1 MKVIVTKGGLGLG
14 SLASLVTLAFVIAKL
29 TGAIDWSWLVVFSPV
44 LAYMAFGAVITI
56 CVLLVVGVGMLIGFK
71 KLNNFLKS
79 QKSAED
85 TESQHKFIDTGGS
98 SVMTDGTS
106 QSESKTVQLYEERG
120 ETSRYIDA
128 EITKD
133 GDLVMTGQD
142 LGKLPKEFWGDSDYE
157 FFVYI
162 PAKHKDDVHRV
173 LLEKFHS
180 DNPNVVDQFEDLKSI
195 DDVILALLQK
205 LYAGNPK
212 AVDQFKD
219 FMRSQGIPAEFDS
232 WA

>member
-1 MKVIVTKGGLGLG
+1 
-14 SLASLVTLAFVIAKL
+14 
-29 TGAIDWSWLVVFSPV
+29 
-44 LAYMAFGAVITI
+44 
-56 CVLLVVGVGMLIGFK
+56 
-71 KLNNFLKS
+71 
-79 QKSAED
+79 
-85 TESQHKFIDTGGS
+85 
-98 SVMTDGTS
+98 MTDGIS
-106 QSESKTVQLYEERG
+106 QPESKKVQLYEERG

-180 DNPNVVDQFEDLKSI
+180 DNPSVVNQFEDLKSI

>member
-1 MKVIVTKGGLGLG
+1 MKIIIAKSGLGLG

-29 TGAIDWSWLVVFSPV
+29 TGAIDWSWLVVFSP
-44 LAYMAFGAVITI
+44 LLIYMALGAVITI
-56 CVLLVVGVGMLIGFK
+56 GILLVLGIGLLVGYSKLKKFFK
-71 KLNNFLKS
+71 GRGSDEHIEN
-79 QKSAED
+79 ER
-85 TESQHKFIDTGGS
+85 KFIDTRGS
-98 SVMTDGTS
+98 SVMTDGAS
-106 QSESKTVQLYEERG
+106 QSESKKVKLYEERG

-157 FFVYI
+157 FWVYV
-162 PAKHKDDVHRV
+162 PAKYKHDVHRV
-173 LLEKFHS
+173 LLEKFHA
-180 DNPNVVDQFEDLKSI
+180 DNPNVVDQFKDSNST